1 MSPSGSGNIL
11 VNANVESVLRHTPWN
26 VTEAVWV
33 SKSPVADHAWP
44 FVGRKDEL
52 VRFRRMLVDAGSCG
66 LVLAGASGVGKTR
79 TATECLTIASGEAG
93 YHPVRASGHQ
103 AAAELPFGALAH
115 LLPEFDSGQEATF
128 ADRAGLLR
136 RLASAL
142 VRRAG
147 NRRLVLLVDDAHLLD
162 DPSSAL
168 LYQLAVNTS
177 AFVVATVRAGETAPD
192 AIVALWKDG
201 LLQRRE
207 LGGLPL
213 NVIEELVSAVL
224 GGLVDPQTTMTL
236 ATRCEGNVL
245 FLRELVLGG
254 LADQSLRME
263 NGMWRLVRPLRP
275 SNRLVELVGAR
286 LRGLARE
293 ERELLEL
300 VSFGEPLGQPEL
312 QTLGDWRSAEGLERK
327 GLLTVELNHGRTEVR
342 LGHPVYG
349 DVIRTG
355 LPLLRLQS
363 MARALAESVESSGV
377 LRGEDLLRIGSWR
390 LVGGG
395 GSPQLMMAAARA
407 ARWRYDFALA
417 DRLVAAAQKQ
427 GAGFEAD
434 LLAAKL
440 ASVQGVSD
448 AAEAMFA
455 SLAEDAADDEQ
466 RSLVTIGQMD
476 NFLYASRSMDS
487 LRVATEAE
495 ASIGDL
501 RWRDEIT
508 ARRSAILVTVA
519 GPRATLKAVSP
530 LLAGTGSAAALVWA
544 CLTGAHS
551 LARMGRCQE
560 AMTLT
565 ERGHAAQLE
574 LKQPI
579 EWYPWFHLFNRC
591 DTLLAVG
598 RLLDA
603 KQVARDQYD
612 IGLAEH
618 SPEAQACFALQL
630 AKVLLAQGRVRSAAD
645 RAREA
650 VGVFRRIVR
659 PMFLHEALMIFA
671 MAVAH
676 IDGGTESGAVLAELD
691 RVDVPHMTYDAVD
704 VLQARAWN
712 AMVNGHVGH
721 ACQLLEKAVT
731 LGLKSGDLVVAS
743 SALHDLA
750 RLGRASQATARL
762 DHLETQID
770 EGLINLRAAH
780 ARHLAT
786 DNATGLQA
794 VSEAFAALGADLLAA
809 DAAADAAVAFTR
821 VGHSRAAT
829 AATRVAIAHA
839 DLCEGASTPSLRSID
854 ARARLTPAERETAML
869 AAAGRSNK
877 EIANEL
883 VLSVRS
889 VENRL
894 QRVYEKLGI
903 CTRAA
908 LSQALDLTAPW
919 EGVHQLVKTN

>member
-1 MSPSGSGNIL
+1 ML
-11 VNANVESVLRHTPWN
+11 D
-26 VTEAVWV
+26 
-33 SKSPVADHAWP
+33 DHAWP
-44 FVGRKDEL
+44 FVGREDEL
-52 VRFRRMLVDAGSCG
+52 LNFRRLLLDTGSRG

-79 TATECLTIASGEAG
+79 TATECLAIARGEAG
-93 YHPVRASGHQ
+93 CHPARASGHQ
-103 AAAELPFGALAH
+103 ASAELPFGALAH
-115 LLPEFDSGQEATF
+115 LLPEVDRGQEATLE
-128 ADRAGLLR
+128 DRGGLLR

-142 VRRAG
+142 VGQAG
-147 NRRLVLLVDDAHLLD
+147 KRRLVLLVDDAHLLD
-162 DPSSAL
+162 DPSAAL
-168 LYQLAVNTS
+168 LYQLAVS
-177 AFVVATVRAGETAPD
+177 SPAFILATVRAGETAPD

-201 LLQRRE
+201 LLDRRD
-207 LGGLPL
+207 LVGLRSQ
-213 NVIEELVSAVL
+213 VIEELLSAAL
-224 GGLVDPQTTMTL
+224 GGRVDPQTTMTL
-236 ATRCEGNVL
+236 AARCEGNVL

-254 LADQSLRME
+254 LADESLRME
-263 NGMWRLVRPLRP
+263 NGMWRLVQPLRP

-300 VSFGEPLGQPEL
+300 VSFGEPLGQVEL
-312 QTLGDWRSAEGLERK
+312 QTLGDLSVAEGLERK
-327 GLLTVELNHGRTEVR
+327 GLLTVELHQGRMQVR

-355 LPLLRLQS
+355 LPRLRVQS

-390 LVGGG
+390 LLGGG
-395 GSPQLMMAAARA
+395 GSPQLMLAAASA

-417 DRLVAAAQKQ
+417 DRLVAAAQKL

-440 ASVQGVSD
+440 ASVQGFSD

-455 SLAEDAADDEQ
+455 ALAKDAVGDEQ

-487 LRVATEAE
+487 LRVASEAE
-495 ASIGDL
+495 ASIRDL

-508 ARRSAILVTVA
+508 ARRSANLVAVA
-519 GPRATLKAVSP
+519 GPRATLEAVSP
-530 LLAGTGSAAALVWA
+530 LLAGTGSPAALVWA

-551 LARMGRCQE
+551 LARLGRCQE
-560 AMTLT
+560 AVTLT
-565 ERGHAAQLE
+565 ERGHAAQLK
-574 LKQPI
+574 LRQPI

-591 DTLLAVG
+591 DALLGVG
-598 RLLDA
+598 RLRDA
-603 KQVARDQYD
+603 EQVAMVEYQTGLDQ
-612 IGLAEH
+612 H
-618 SPEAQACFALQL
+618 SQEAQACFALQL
-630 AKVLLAQGRVRSAAD
+630 AKVCLAQGRVRSAAD

-659 PMFLHEALMIFA
+659 PMFLHEALMILA
-671 MAVAH
+671 LAVAQ
-676 IDGGTESGAVLAELD
+676 IEGATESSAVLVELD
-691 RVDVPHMTYDAVD
+691 QADVGHLTYDAVD
-704 VLQARAWN
+704 VLQARSWDAL
-712 AMVNGHVGH
+712 VNGHVGR
-721 ACQLLEKAVT
+721 ACQLLEEAAT
-731 LGLKSGDLVVAS
+731 LGQESGDLVVAS

-750 RLGRASQATARL
+750 RLGRARQVTQRL

-770 EGLINLRAAH
+770 AGLINLRAAH
-780 ARHLAT
+780 ARYLAT
-786 DNATGLQA
+786 DNGTGLQE
-794 VSEAFAALGADLLAA
+794 VSESFAGLGADLLAA

-821 VGHSRAAT
+821 VGNSRAAT
-829 AATRVAIAHA
+829 AATRLALAHA
-839 DLCEGASTPSLRSID
+839 DVCEGASTPSLRSID

-877 EIANEL
+877 EIATEL

-903 CTRAA
+903 CARTA
-908 LSQALDLTAPW
+908 LAQALDLSAPW
-919 EGVHQLVKTN
+919 EDVHQLVKTS